1 MLLLIPQGSDTSN
14 SAAQEQEPFNF
25 RTALLEIALTWPD
38 PDEEG
43 AERHRR
49 TIALSERDIQS
60 AVRLLRL
67 IAGQAS
73 EVDASEQQATAVET
87 DTLRQRPLVLKA
99 GRIIRNRQLRS
110 DYFHRAIFSEAAW
123 DILLVLYVTESTGT
137 PQTQATLSKGL
148 ATPPTTV
155 QRWVDYLEKEH
166 LVRRDPHP
174 TDRRTAVV
182 SLLDKGRKSLE
193 DYLAA
198 VVE

>member
-1 MLLLIPQGSDTSN
+1 M
-14 SAAQEQEPFNF
+14 
-25 RTALLEIALTWPD
+25 TWPD

-43 AERHRR
+43 AERHHR
-49 TIALSERDIQS
+49 TIALSESDIQS

-67 IAGQAS
+67 IVGREA
-73 EVDASEQQATAVET
+73 DASEQQATAVET
-87 DTLRQRPLVLKA
+87 DNLRQGPLVSKA
-99 GRIIRNRQLRS
+99 ERLIRNRQLRS
-110 DYFHRAIFSEAAW
+110 NYFHRAMFSEAAW
-123 DILLVLYVTESTGT
+123 DILLVLYVTESAGT

-182 SLLDKGRKSLE
+182 SLLDKGRKALE